1 MTAFWLL
8 PNWIFSLLYC
18 FIVIIVVTILSF
30 NCKYKTNSNSNI
42 RSKENLTIEDKK
54 EIKSRE
60 EKENLK
66 SNEKKTKKTPL
77 RTLPDVLLMDAMKN
91 CNNTSNGFQ
100 NVKISQ
106 DIQDFSICTDKM
118 FIKAPPKG
126 NVSKELKNDSNIV
139 KKGKTI
145 DGVKDDKLYIDL
157 AQLKDV
163 NNNF

>member
-1 MTAFWLL
+1 MIYLIYSIMTAFWLL

-30 NCKYKTNSNSNI
+30 NCKYKTN
-42 RSKENLTIEDKK
+42 KK